1 MDESSNSDD
10 GGIILDSFGQ
20 QILPIYTQ
28 ICLCFPIDD
37 PQAYP
42 RVIETLENALRKL
55 QVQFP
60 RLAGRLVNEGAT
72 ASSTGVFKIKAVE
85 DAPRLVV
92 KDLRDDS
99 SFPSMEALRLARFP
113 INALDESI
121 VAPRKT
127 RNDAGDSAG
136 PEVLL
141 VQATLVNGGLILT
154 FLGQHQAMDGIG
166 QDHVIRLFSK
176 ACRNEAFTPEEL
188 STCNLTSTS
197 NTIPLLD
204 PPHDLQVPP
213 TVSTY
218 QLVNPQTSYGLNPPP
233 CSWAYFSFSKSSL
246 ETLKS
251 NATQTCP
258 PGSPFIS
265 TDDALSAFIWKSITS
280 VRLSRLDTTTPSTFA
295 RAVDVRQM
303 LGISAMHPG
312 FVQNM
317 TYNTF
322 TFGELLSMPLG
333 VLASHLRSK
342 IAPKTSTLVHDTR
355 ALATLLATSEDR
367 SCVSFAA
374 SLRSTSDIFFS
385 SWVKM
390 GVYEYDFGG
399 VLGRAEAVRR
409 SRSHVTEGLM
419 YLMPRSREGEVG
431 LVVCLSEVDM
441 LALRGD
447 GEFGRFAEWVG

>member
-1 MDESSNSDD
+1 
-10 GGIILDSFGQ
+10 
-20 QILPIYTQ
+20 
-28 ICLCFPIDD
+28 
-37 PQAYP
+37 
-42 RVIETLENALRKL
+42 
-55 QVQFP
+55 
-60 RLAGRLVNEGAT
+60 
-72 ASSTGVFKIKAVE
+72 
-85 DAPRLVV
+85 
-92 KDLRDDS
+92 
-99 SFPSMEALRLARFP
+99 
-113 INALDESI
+113 
-121 VAPRKT
+121 
-127 RNDAGDSAG
+127 
-136 PEVLL
+136 
-141 VQATLVNGGLILT
+141 
-154 FLGQHQAMDGIG
+154 
-166 QDHVIRLFSK
+166 
-176 ACRNEAFTPEEL
+176 
-188 STCNLTSTS
+188 
-197 NTIPLLD
+197 
-204 PPHDLQVPP
+204 
-213 TVSTY
+213 
-218 QLVNPQTSYGLNPPP
+218 
-233 CSWAYFSFSKSSL
+233 
-246 ETLKS
+246 
-251 NATQTCP
+251 
-258 PGSPFIS
+258 
-265 TDDALSAFIWKSITS
+265 
-280 VRLSRLDTTTPSTFA
+280 
-295 RAVDVRQM
+295 M

-409 SRSHVTEGLM
+409 SRSHVTAGLM